1 MSTTFILHAGDTRRE
16 RVAVEMSKFLAALS
30 DSSSW
35 KIEISQYRR
44 PRSCPA
50 NAYHFGVVLPTIV
63 REKGG
68 TSDDWHELLCGEY
81 FGWRK
86 AELVGK
92 SISRPVRT
100 TTTNDMGNRDVLDT
114 LAFWRF
120 VEFCRDMAAQGGV
133 YVPGPNEC

>member
-1 MSTTFILHAGDTRRE
+1 MSTTFILHAGDAKRE
-16 RVAVEMSKFLAALS
+16 RDTEHLHRFIDSLGLVE
-30 DSSSW
+30 SW

-86 AELVGK
+86 TEIGGK

-100 TTTNDMGNRDVLDT
+100 TTTNDMGKRDVLDT

>member
-1 MSTTFILHAGDTRRE
+1 MSNKFILHADSPRRS
-16 RVAVEMSKFLAALS
+16 AVLAECQKFLALLS
-30 DSSSW
+30 DSHSW
-35 KIEISQYRR
+35 KIEVAQWRR
-44 PRSCPA
+44 PRSDPA
-50 NAYHFGVVLPTIV
+50 NAYHWGVVLPTLV

-68 TSDDWHELLCGEY
+68 TTEDWHELLCGEY

-86 AELVGK
+86 TEIGGK

-100 TTTNDMGNRDVLDT
+100 TTTNDIGKRDVLDT